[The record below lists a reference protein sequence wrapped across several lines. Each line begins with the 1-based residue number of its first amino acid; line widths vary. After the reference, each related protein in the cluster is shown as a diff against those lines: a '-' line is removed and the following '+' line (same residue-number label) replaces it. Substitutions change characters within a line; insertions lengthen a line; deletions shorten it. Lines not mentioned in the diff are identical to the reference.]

1 MGDVQY
7 RERYH
12 GRGRYHDVFCGD
24 TMVLMGG
31 GYGVYSEECSV
42 QCVFN
47 VKKQYKQLFK

>member
-1 MGDVQY
+1 MFNIGKDI
-7 RERYH
+7 
-12 GRGRYHDVFCGD
+12 
-24 TMVLMGG
+24 MVGEDIMMYSVGIPWCLWAG